1 MAIIHWL
8 GAGLSS
14 APGIQRLIG
23 NGLELWLWNRTL
35 GKAEAVIEHMEGQ
48 CQARVLDWQQLDLNV
63 SKGDILV
70 SMLPG
75 SFHLQAAQLALDN
88 DAHFVSSSYLTP
100 AMEALN
106 QQAQAQGL
114 CLVNEVGLDPGID
127 HLLAYALVND
137 YRQSTAYAMSNRLEF
152 RSFCGGLPA
161 VENDFKYKFSWSPLG
176 VLNALRSTAKWLQDG
191 EVKTCSNPWTAMS
204 DYTMPLAQNHSPT
217 FEAIPNRNSL
227 PFIAQYKFDPQ
238 WPVDTFI
245 RGSLRLQGWAH
256 AWQDI
261 FSLVSSVNNTDSADA
276 EAKFQAKSDEL
287 WQKHAFKEHEQDR
300 VVLYVELL
308 AKDENTQQY
317 IWRQSYSMDAYG
329 NAKGSAMARLVS
341 TTVSLA
347 VEAILEGRIAA
358 GVSAAPND
366 MGLVSDWLGYLNDH
380 HDTINHLNHLEHID

>member
-14 APGIQRLIG
+14 APGIKRLIG

-35 GKAEAVIEHMEGQ
+35 SKAEVVIEPMEGQ
-48 CQARVLDWQQLDLNV
+48 CQARVLDWQQLSNNV
-63 SKGDILV
+63 SKGDIVV

-88 DAHFVSSSYLTP
+88 NAHFVSSSYLTP
-100 AMEALN
+100 AMEALD
-106 QQAQAQGL
+106 QQAKAKGL

-127 HLLAYALVND
+127 HLLAYALLND
-137 YRQSTAYAMSNRLEF
+137 YRESAAYAGSNRIEF

-176 VLNALRSTAKWLQDG
+176 VLNALRSPAQWLEGG
-191 EVKTCSNPWTAMS
+191 EIKTNSKPWKAVH
-204 DYTMPLAQNHSPT
+204 DYTMPLAESYSPT
-217 FEAIPNRNSL
+217 FEAIPNRDSL
-227 PFIAQYKFDPQ
+227 PFITQYKFDPH

-256 AWQDI
+256 AWKDI
-261 FSLVSSVNNTDSADA
+261 FSLVESANGTNGADS
-276 EAKFQAKSDEL
+276 ETKFKAKSDEL
-287 WQKHAFKEHEQDR
+287 WQQHAFKDGEKDR

-308 AKDENTQQY
+308 AKDENTHQY

-329 NAKGSAMARLVS
+329 NENGSAMARLVS

-347 VEAILEGRIAA
+347 VEAVLEERIAA

-366 MGLVSDWLGYLNDH
+366 MGLVSDWLGYINDH
-380 HDTINHLNHLEHID
+380 HDTIKHLNHMD

>member
-14 APGIQRLIG
+14 APGIKRLIG

-35 GKAEAVIEHMEGQ
+35 SKAEAVIEHMEGQ
-48 CQARVLDWQQLDLNV
+48 CQARVLDWQQLSNDV
-63 SKGDILV
+63 SKGDIIV

-88 DAHFVSSSYLTP
+88 NAHFVSSSYLTP
-100 AMEALN
+100 AMEALD
-106 QQAQAQGL
+106 QQAQAKGL

-127 HLLAYALVND
+127 HLLAYALLND
-137 YRQSTAYAMSNRLEF
+137 YRESAAYAASNRIEF

-176 VLNALRSTAKWLQDG
+176 VLNALRSPAQWLEDG
-191 EVKTCSNPWTAMS
+191 EVKTNSKPWKAVH
-204 DYTMPLAQNHSPT
+204 DYTMPLAQSHSPT
-217 FEAIPNRNSL
+217 FEAIPNRDSL
-227 PFIAQYKFDPQ
+227 PFITQYKFDPQ

-256 AWQDI
+256 AWKDI
-261 FSLVSSVNNTDSADA
+261 FSLVESADGTNGA
-276 EAKFQAKSDEL
+276 DSEAKFKAKSDEL
-287 WQKHAFKEHEQDR
+287 WQQHAFKDGEKDR

-308 AKDENTQQY
+308 AKDENTHQY

-329 NAKGSAMARLVS
+329 NDNGSAMARLVS

-347 VEAILEGRIAA
+347 VEAVLEERIVA

-366 MGLVSDWLGYLNDH
+366 MGLVADWLGYLNDH
-380 HDTINHLNHLEHID
+380 HDPIKHLNHMD

>member
-14 APGIQRLIG
+14 APGIKRLIG

-35 GKAEAVIEHMEGQ
+35 SKAEAVIEHMEGR
-48 CQARVLDWQQLDLNV
+48 CQARVLDWQQLGINV
-63 SKGDILV
+63 NKGDILV

-88 DAHFVSSSYLTP
+88 NAHFVSSSYLTP

-127 HLLAYALVND
+127 HLLAYALLND
-137 YRQSTAYAMSNRLEF
+137 YRASAAYAASNRIEF

-176 VLNALRSTAKWLQDG
+176 VLNALRSPAQWLEDG
-191 EVKTCSNPWTAMS
+191 EIKTNNKPWKAVR
-204 DYTMPLAQNHSPT
+204 DYTMPLAESHSPT
-217 FEAIPNRNSL
+217 FEAIPNRDSL
-227 PFIAQYKFDPQ
+227 PFITQYKFDPQ
-238 WPVDTFI
+238 WPVDTFM

-256 AWQDI
+256 AWKDI
-261 FSLVSSVNNTDSADA
+261 FNLVESAGGADA
-276 EAKFQAKSDEL
+276 DAKFQAKSDEL
-287 WQKHAFKEHEQDR
+287 WQQHAFKEGEQDR

-308 AKDENTQQY
+308 AKDENTHQY

-329 NAKGSAMARLVS
+329 NKKGSAMARLVS

-347 VEAILEGRIAA
+347 VEAILQERITA
-358 GVSAAPND
+358 GVSAAPHD

-380 HDTINHLNHLEHID
+380 HETIKHLNHMD

>member
-14 APGIQRLIG
+14 APGIKRLIG

-35 GKAEAVIEHMEGQ
+35 SKAEAVIEHMEGQ
-48 CQARVLDWQQLDLNV
+48 CQARVLDWQQLSNDV
-63 SKGDILV
+63 SKGDIVV

-75 SFHLQAAQLALDN
+75 SFHPQAAQLALEN
-88 DAHFVSSSYLTP
+88 NAHFVSSSYLTP
-100 AMEALN
+100 AMEALD
-106 QQAQAQGL
+106 QQAQAKGL
-114 CLVNEVGLDPGID
+114 CLVNEVGLDPGVD
-127 HLLAYALVND
+127 HLLAYALLNV
-137 YRQSTAYAMSNRLEF
+137 YRESAVYAASNRIEF

-176 VLNALRSTAKWLQDG
+176 VLNALRSPAQWLEDG
-191 EVKTCSNPWTAMS
+191 EIKTNSKPWKAVH
-204 DYTMPLAQNHSPT
+204 DYTMPLAESHSPT
-217 FEAIPNRNSL
+217 FEAIPNRDSL
-227 PFIAQYKFDPQ
+227 PFIAQYEFDPQ

-256 AWQDI
+256 AWKDI
-261 FSLVSSVNNTDSADA
+261 FSLVESADGTNGA
-276 EAKFQAKSDEL
+276 DSEANFKAKSDEL
-287 WQKHAFKEHEQDR
+287 WQQHAFKDGEKDR

-308 AKDENTQQY
+308 AKDENTHQY

-329 NAKGSAMARLVS
+329 NENGSAMARLVS

-347 VEAILEGRIAA
+347 VEAVLEERIPA

-380 HDTINHLNHLEHID
+380 HDTIKHLNHMD

>member
-14 APGIQRLIG
+14 APGIKRLIG

-35 GKAEAVIEHMEGQ
+35 SKAEVVIEPMEGQ
-48 CQARVLDWQQLDLNV
+48 CQARVLDWQQLSNDV
-63 SKGDILV
+63 SKGDIVV

-88 DAHFVSSSYLTP
+88 NAHFVSSSYLTP
-100 AMEALN
+100 AMEALD
-106 QQAQAQGL
+106 QQAKAKGL

-127 HLLAYALVND
+127 HLLAYALLND
-137 YRQSTAYAMSNRLEF
+137 YRQSTAYAASNRIEF

-176 VLNALRSTAKWLQDG
+176 VLNALRSPAQWLEGG
-191 EVKTCSNPWTAMS
+191 EIKTNSKPWKAVH
-204 DYTMPLAQNHSPT
+204 DYTMPLAETYSPT
-217 FEAIPNRNSL
+217 FEAIPNRDSL
-227 PFIAQYKFDPQ
+227 PFITQYKFDPQ

-256 AWQDI
+256 AWKDI
-261 FSLVSSVNNTDSADA
+261 FSLVESADGA
-276 EAKFQAKSDEL
+276 NSADSEAKFKSKSDQL
-287 WQKHAFKEHEQDR
+287 WQQHAFKDGEKDR

-308 AKDENTQQY
+308 AKDENTHEY

-329 NAKGSAMARLVS
+329 NENGSAMARLVS

-347 VEAILEGRIAA
+347 VEAVLEERIAA

-366 MGLVSDWLGYLNDH
+366 MGLVSDWLGHINDH
-380 HDTINHLNHLEHID
+380 HDTIKHLNHMD